1 VYVKDGELHL
11 KRVNGT
17 EVTFSKAV
25 TSIDWSRSGG
35 TIYATPQPQGEPR
48 FSYSL
53 SSRVNSVNSLTYMS
67 APGKGTS
74 SPTTL
79 YYKHSN
85 GAYYELETGYWYMR
99 DNYMAPTTYYA

>member
-1 VYVKDGELHL
+1 
-11 KRVNGT
+11 
-17 EVTFSKAV
+17 
-25 TSIDWSRSGG
+25 
-35 TIYATPQPQGEPR
+35 
-48 FSYSL
+48 
-53 SSRVNSVNSLTYMS
+53 MS